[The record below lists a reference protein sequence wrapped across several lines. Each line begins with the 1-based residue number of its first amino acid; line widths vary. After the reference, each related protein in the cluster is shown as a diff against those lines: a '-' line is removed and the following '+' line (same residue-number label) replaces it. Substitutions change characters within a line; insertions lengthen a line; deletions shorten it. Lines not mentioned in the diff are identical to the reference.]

1 MKQIKLLPQFLNLI
15 QQWRPCFADYRTHGR
30 AVGFALS
37 LLVCLGRRTISRA
50 ICAQQRQ
57 FQSWASD
64 YKLFSLSRWSPRSL
78 FDVVLKLALALVSK
92 TQPVV
97 IALDDTITRKTG
109 HRIPNAS
116 TLRDPLSPAYHTNL
130 VWALRFIQAVLLIC
144 PIDGVGA
151 ARAIPIAFNL
161 APPVPKPKKKKA
173 SNTTSADTNDKSDAN
188 VKKVG
193 KKTTDPEWKQYYKMR
208 RQQGLSAQGALLIQ
222 QIRSRLDAM
231 ADFAQRILWVVVDA
245 SYCNLTVLS
254 RLPERTVLIGRTRK
268 DIHLSALPEAQS
280 GRGRRRSYGKD
291 LGTPEQMRKDDSIPW
306 QRASIF
312 AAGRSHQLRYKSVG
326 PVLWRRGAQRR
337 PLRLIIIAPLAY
349 HAHGHRLYR
358 HPAYLLVTDPTAD
371 MVQVL
376 QAYFYRWEVEVDQK
390 DEKDLL
396 GVGQAQVWSKQA
408 VSHQPAFHV
417 ASYAMLLLAAIQCF
431 GLNSTTALPPLP
443 HWRIRKPPLR
453 LSAAHLIARLRSELA
468 LLDSSHSSAGRP
480 PSSDFPRALLEKQ
493 IGMKI
498 PVTMRAI
505 LDSAWT

>member
-1 MKQIKLLPQFLNLI
+1 MKLLPRFLTLI
-15 QQWRPCFADYRTHGR
+15 QQWRPCFADYRTYQR

-78 FDVVLKLALALVSK
+78 FDVVLKLGLSLVST

-116 TLRDPLSPAYHTNL
+116 TLRDPLSPPYHTNL

-144 PIDGVGA
+144 PTDGIGA

-161 APPVPKPKKKKA
+161 APPVAKPKKKKTP
-173 SNTTSADTNDKSDAN
+173 TTSVDCNDNASTDR
-188 VKKVG
+188 KKVG
-193 KKTTDPEWKQYYKMR
+193 KKTSDPEWKQYYKTR
-208 RQQGLSAQGALLIQ
+208 RQQGLSAQGALLIHD
-222 QIRSRLDAM
+222 IRSRLDAI
-231 ADFAQRILWVVVDA
+231 AEFAQRTLWVVVDA
-245 SYCNLTVLS
+245 SYCNFTVLK
-254 RLPERTVLIGRTRK
+254 RLAERTVLIGRTRK
-268 DIHLSALPEAQS
+268 DIHLSALPEAQT
-280 GRGRRRSYGKD
+280 GRGRRRFYGND

-306 QRASIF
+306 CRAAIF

-326 PVLWRRGAQRR
+326 PVLWRRGAQRI

-358 HPAYLLVTDPTAD
+358 DPAYLLVTDPAAD
-371 MVQVL
+371 VVQVL
-376 QAYFYRWEVEVDQK
+376 QAYFYRWEIEADQK
-390 DEKDLL
+390 EEKDLL

-431 GLNSTTALPPLP
+431 GLNSTSALPRLPL
-443 HWRIRKPPLR
+443 WRQRKPPTR
-453 LSAAHLIARLRSELA
+453 MSAAQLIARLRSEID
-468 LLDSSHSSAGRP
+468 LLDSPQSSP
-480 PSSDFPRALLEKQ
+480 PSRRSTPSTDFPRTLLEKQ

-498 PVTMRAI
+498 PITMQAI